1 MATEFSFSSK
11 NILLQLLALKFLLWM
26 ENALTLNS
34 LSMFYNKMKLIIFDI
49 MIIMIARVIIVL
61 IISNRKLKNN

>member
-49 MIIMIARVIIVL
+49 MIIMIVRVIIVL
-61 IISNRKLKNN
+61 IIRNRKLKNN